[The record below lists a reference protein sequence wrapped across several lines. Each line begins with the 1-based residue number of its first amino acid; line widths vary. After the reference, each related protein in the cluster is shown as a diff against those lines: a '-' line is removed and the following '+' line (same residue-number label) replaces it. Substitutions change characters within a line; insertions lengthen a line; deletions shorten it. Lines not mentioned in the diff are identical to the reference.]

1 MDAIE
6 YVRPDFACLESMRG
20 RLTEN
25 CSWRIITSK
34 ASFAHTRAGKSTVS
48 QIFTIFV
55 ETFSSDDC
63 RNLICDVGSRI
74 LKGAGR
80 GVDQGRGA
88 YPLSMTRAATSSVER
103 KTYQYLFRRV
113 HIVPTA
119 AELGYDSA
127 YLPF

>member
-48 QIFTIFV
+48 QMFTIFL
-55 ETFSSDDC
+55 ETFSSDD
-63 RNLICDVGSRI
+63 
-74 LKGAGR
+74 
-80 GVDQGRGA
+80 
-88 YPLSMTRAATSSVER
+88 AATS
-103 KTYQYLFRRV
+103 F
-113 HIVPTA
+113 A
-119 AELGYDSA
+119 MLGVGY
-127 YLPF
+127 